1 MILATTQRAFGF
13 ALLAVVVLGAIAW
26 LVANMRA
33 SRKEIG
39 SEIEL
44 AANRKE
50 YLSDEELE
58 GSKLNMALFS
68 AAGLLAIIG
77 VALPIYWLAEPGRQE
92 GAVEVFDETF
102 VRRGTA
108 LYEEGAQCVNC
119 HAAGGVGGAASFVIN
134 DQNGQFVA
142 QVNWNAPALN
152 NVLYRYSEEEVRY
165 VLNWGRPGT
174 PMAAW
179 GGPGGGPLTTQQI
192 DEIIAYLWTVQL
204 SQEEMREQVIGMI
217 DGVDAELAERLVEV
231 NESNEGIEEPVNANR
246 LSREDEIKVGEILFN
261 NQEVGAGSYS
271 CARCHVPGAAYGEA
285 WQPFSRLE
293 YGAFGPNLIGIES
306 EATEQQHFQ
315 LIYDGMEEGTQYFS
329 RKQGNPQMPGFGLN
343 PNTGQADDG
352 IPDLGPDG
360 MLTAA
365 EVWAIV
371 TYERNLSNDTTE
383 KSAVAG
389 TCDSPTFA
397 EGDSCA
403 GSESSTETDSDTESA
418 SDAAE

>member
-13 ALLAVVVLGAIAW
+13 ALLAVVAIGTIAW
-26 LVANMRA
+26 LVANIRA

-39 SEIEL
+39 SEVEL

-77 VALPIYWLAEPGRQE
+77 VALPVYWLAEPGRQE
-92 GAVEVFDETF
+92 GAIETFDETF
-102 VRRGTA
+102 VERGAT

-119 HAAGGVGGAASFVIN
+119 HAAGGIGGVANFVVN

-142 QVNWNAPALN
+142 EVTWNAPALN

-179 GGPGGGPLTTQQI
+179 GAPGGGPLTTQQI

-204 SQEEMREQVIGMI
+204 TQEEMRDQVIGMI
-217 DGVDAELAERLVEV
+217 SGIDPDLAERLEKV
-231 NESNEGIEEPVNANR
+231 NASNEAVEDPVAANR
-246 LSREDEIKVGEILFN
+246 LSRADELKVGEIIFN
-261 NQEVGAGSYS
+261 NQQTAAGSYS
-271 CARCHVPGAAYGEA
+271 CARCHVPGAAYGQA

-306 EATEQQHFQ
+306 EATEQQHFE
-315 LIYDGMEEGTQYFS
+315 LIYNGMEEGKQYFS
-329 RKQGNPQMPGFGLN
+329 RKQGNPQMPGFGAN
-343 PNTGQADDG
+343 PNTGQSDAG
-352 IPDLGPDG
+352 VPDLGPAG
-360 MLTAA
+360 MLTPA

-371 TYERNLSNDTTE
+371 TYERNLSNDTTV
-383 KSAVAG
+383 KSPVAG
-389 TCDSPTFA
+389 TADSPTFA
-397 EGDSCA
+397 DVVP
-403 GSESSTETDSDTESA
+403 STETDSGTETA
-418 SDAAE
+418 SGDAAAE